1 MVVKKTSKK
10 TTTTRR
16 APRVTRPVSVTPA
29 NRSMVGFG
37 TAISNFW
44 NKYFDFTG
52 RATRAEFWFGLLFV
66 FIMNFLFARFI
77 GGVVATV
84 VSVILFIPMLSL
96 TIRRF
101 RDAGISVWLYIIPTL
116 LIYVIPVVRGAA
128 WYRMMSFD
136 YISSG
141 MYIYSLFFILDM
153 IFNIVVACLPSKR

>member
-1 MVVKKTSKK
+1 MVVKKSNKK
-10 TTTTRR
+10 ITTRR
-16 APRVTRPVSVTPA
+16 TPRVTHTASVTPA
-29 NRSMVGFG
+29 NRSMIGFG

-66 FIMNFLFARFI
+66 FIINWLFAMFV
-77 GGVVATV
+77 GGIVTSV
-84 VSVILFIPMLSL
+84 VSVILFIPMMSL
-96 TIRRF
+96 AIRRF

-116 LIYVIPVVRGAA
+116 LIYVIPLVRGAA

-141 MYIYSLFFILDM
+141 MYIFSLFFILDM
-153 IFNIVVACLPSKR
+153 VFNIVVACLPSKR